1 MASELAVRDSVG
13 GVPQVQTIAQHFVK
27 SGFFKDARDMSQA
40 VVRIMAGAE
49 MGFGPFASMQG
60 VYIIEGKPTIAAG
73 LMASAVKR
81 SGRYNYRVRE
91 HTDTACAIE
100 FFEGKEGVGVSRFT
114 LENAQAAGLTGKG
127 PWKSYPRNMLFARAM
142 SNGVKWF
149 CPDIFAGPVYTPEE
163 LGQEVDEDGAII
175 QAAPVIRMVDTAA
188 APTPDLFGDS
198 DGIRAALNSL
208 GRKPVKEITEADK
221 TWLKALRGRLTEAA
235 NQNEIELADPDSATT
250 FRQVV
255 QWCDDSLN
263 TLAPF

>member
-1 MASELAVRDSVG
+1 MATELAIRDQARN
-13 GVPQVQTIAQHFVK
+13 VPAVQTIAQHFVK
-27 SGFFKDARDMSQA
+27 SGFFKDSRDLSQA

-163 LGQEVDEDGAII
+163 LGQEVDEDGALIVTPEP
-175 QAAPVIRMVDTAA
+175 APVIVMSDAERVRAELKARVEELQLLAA
-188 APTPDLFGDS
+188 ASGVELPDVTQCKLVKDVKQWIA
-198 DGIRAALNSL
+198 DAERAL
-208 GRKPVKEITEADK
+208 PEA
-221 TWLKALRGRLTEAA
+221 
-235 NQNEIELADPDSATT
+235 
-250 FRQVV
+250 F
-255 QWCDDSLN
+255 
-263 TLAPF
+263 